1 MRKCWLEIG
10 VLIAVEIK
18 FTRNVALIAVTD
30 VEIRVEEEV
39 ATNGSALP
47 VAFVVKDTSG
57 IK

>member
-1 MRKCWLEIG
+1 
-10 VLIAVEIK
+10 
-18 FTRNVALIAVTD
+18 VALIAVTD
-30 VEIRVEEEV
+30 VEIRVEEKI